1 MSSTNK
7 TSLGLNMWEASD
19 KPVRQDFVKDN
30 VIIDD
35 EVTKLKQDI
44 GSNNTVINEKIN
56 KLNSNLNDKNNVVTP
71 KAGVRYVKFGRM
83 VIVSLSLAINGDAAL
98 GIPAGVQDNIAIKC
112 RNDNDGSFATFYI
125 SGGSL
130 TTYLAENY
138 KAGNTYTGA
147 FSYISGS

>member
-19 KPVRQDFVKDN
+19 KPVRQDFVNDN

-56 KLNSNLNDKNNVVTP
+56 KLNSNLSNYVLAQNVDISYSVP
-71 KAGVRYVKFGRM
+71 ASSY
-83 VIVSLSLAINGDAAL
+83 VIVDYSPPNVAGYTAAFALPTWTGDNNATFIVTTLAGIRLRNLSTTAINSSAR
-98 GIPAGVQDNIAIKC
+98 VTVVYKKNI
-112 RNDNDGSFATFYI
+112 TV
-125 SGGSL
+125 
-130 TTYLAENY
+130 
-138 KAGNTYTGA
+138 
-147 FSYISGS
+147 